1 MPNGR
6 GRSSAWVWSS
16 AVTGGEGISSC
27 ILRQLER
34 RTQMKV
40 FLAGATGALGRRL
53 IPVLLER
60 GHTVI
65 GTTRSPKKAS
75 ALSQAGAEPVVLDA
89 LDHDAVMRAVVQAE
103 PDATIH
109 QLTALSR
116 LPGLRNPAQ

>member
-1 MPNGR
+1 
-6 GRSSAWVWSS
+6 
-16 AVTGGEGISSC
+16 
-27 ILRQLER
+27 
-34 RTQMKV
+34 MKV

-103 PDATIH
+103 PDAIIH
-109 QLTALSR
+109 QLTALSG
-116 LPGLRNPAQ
+116 LTSLRNPDKASR